1 MSMTPASSSK
11 SSSSS
16 SESSAGSSE
25 ILSRDLW
32 CASTS
37 SSIHSSCPPPRLALE
52 ALLGVLPRA
61 ISTAAVCTSR
71 ARCVGWSARGLG
83 NAPRKERR
91 RWREPPKKVS
101 WGRRRSEADPRNFK
115 VCRRSKRVSDFLTG
129 AHTKTRRRLSPR
141 HRRAAR
147 HRSLA
152 PPKAVECAT
161 VVSELTPRAASRDR
175 EADRRVSPPL
185 PRAWR
190 CARGRAR
197 ESPIR
202 CAPSAPPLARVSV
215 WSCRRRC

>member
-1 MSMTPASSSK
+1 M
-11 SSSSS
+11 
-16 SESSAGSSE
+16 
-25 ILSRDLW
+25 SRDLW
-32 CASTS
+32 CASAS
-37 SSIHSSCPPPRLALE
+37 SSIPPCARPALGLGG
-52 ALLGVLPRA
+52 ALGVLPRPSRPPRCA
-61 ISTAAVCTSR
+61 SR

-202 CAPSAPPLARVSV
+202 CAPPAPPLARVSV